1 MLALGYANRGGC
13 SLIDAALGQ
22 RNLYNALRSAE
33 LRHTTRPDRRR
44 SRLQRAGRE
53 RRLLHGAAVMV
64 LSFLSGTAEL
74 YQQRPAQHTDGLPA
88 DNPVP
93 LGMLIQHEACLER
106 RPLPGF

>member
-1 MLALGYANRGGC
+1 ML
-13 SLIDAALGQ
+13 
-22 RNLYNALRSAE
+22 
-33 LRHTTRPDRRR
+33 
-44 SRLQRAGRE
+44 
-53 RRLLHGAAVMV
+53 

-74 YQQRPAQHTDGLPA
+74 YQQRPAQHTEGLPA